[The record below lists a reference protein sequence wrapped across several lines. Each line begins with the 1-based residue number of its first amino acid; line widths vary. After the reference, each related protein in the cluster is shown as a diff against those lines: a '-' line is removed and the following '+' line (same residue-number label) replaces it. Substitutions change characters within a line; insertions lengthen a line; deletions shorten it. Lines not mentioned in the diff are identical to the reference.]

1 MTSLFPSRNAG
12 LFGRRQKRERVVMP
26 FERRTHDRGETHE
39 IDAPDTRAESP
50 GDAAM
55 RGEVRRMIERHLDG
69 LPVAFR
75 AVFVMR
81 DVEGMSVEETAA
93 CLSIPSAT
101 VRTRLF
107 RARALLR
114 EALARDM
121 DSATMDVFGFA
132 GERCD
137 RIVANVLARVTPSP
151 S

>member
-1 MTSLFPSRNAG
+1 
-12 LFGRRQKRERVVMP
+12 
-26 FERRTHDRGETHE
+26 
-39 IDAPDTRAESP
+39 
-50 GDAAM
+50 
-55 RGEVRRMIERHLDG
+55 
-69 LPVAFR
+69 
-75 AVFVMR
+75 MR
-81 DVEGMSVEETAA
+81 DVEDMSVEETAA

-121 DSATMDVFGFA
+121 DSARSSVFGFA

-137 RIVANVLARVTPSP
+137 RIVANVLARGRHRLLILQGSDR

>member
-1 MTSLFPSRNAG
+1 MAR
-12 LFGRRQKRERVVMP
+12 
-26 FERRTHDRGETHE
+26 ETHE
-39 IDAPDTRAESP
+39 IDPPDTRAESP
-50 GDAAM
+50 RDAAM
-55 RGEVRRMIERHLDG
+55 RAEVRRMIERHLDG

-114 EALARDM
+114 EALAKDV
-121 DSATMDVFGFA
+121 DSATMNVFGFA

-137 RIVANVLARVTPSP
+137 RIVANVLARMAASACDLAGELSWLPRPWRPREHQPPSAHRIANP
-151 S
+151 I